1 MFPEAFIN
9 GTVVTGLVVFYPD
22 WLETFNRT
30 RYLQAPWK
38 EEKKEE
44 NKDDE
49 DDPH

>member
-9 GTVVTGLVVFYPD
+9 GTVITGLVVYYPE

-38 EEKKEE
+38 DEERK
-44 NKDDE
+44 
-49 DDPH
+49 P